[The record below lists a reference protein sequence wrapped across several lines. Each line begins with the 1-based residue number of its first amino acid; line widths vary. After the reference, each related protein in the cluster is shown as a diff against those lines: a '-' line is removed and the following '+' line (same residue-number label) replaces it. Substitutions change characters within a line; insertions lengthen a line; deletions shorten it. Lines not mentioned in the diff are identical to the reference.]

1 MQLMKKL
8 DRYILVKFL
17 GTFLFIMMLLL
28 SITIV
33 IDMEEKI
40 DAFVNNHATVK
51 IVVFDY
57 LIYFIPY
64 ITSLIGPFFILVSVI
79 FFTSQLAERSEIIA
93 ILNSGTSFYRMLY
106 PYLLGATI
114 LAGIFYIAN
123 NYAVPYANKKR
134 IQFENKYVSKP
145 PEGLRYNFH
154 RTIAPGT
161 IIYMENYKPSEGS
174 GFKFSIDKFVDG
186 RLVYKLRSDKIDWV
200 KKTSHW
206 RVSNYYIRELDPAG
220 DRLTSGQVMDT
231 VFPFKPDDFTFS
243 ENKKEVMTT
252 PELKEYIDYMYKS
265 GQPDIEFYEVEK
277 YRRTSSSFSIYI
289 LTLIGVSVASR
300 KVRGG
305 LGWHIV
311 LGIGLS
317 ALYEVIMKFTIT
329 FSTNAS
335 LPPVLGVW
343 IPNLLYACLALYLLK
358 KAPK

>member
-1 MQLMKKL
+1 MKKL
-8 DRYILVKFL
+8 DRYILFKFL

-33 IDMEEKI
+33 IDVEEKV
-40 DAFVNNHATVK
+40 DAFVNNHVTVK
-51 IVVFDY
+51 LFLFDY
-57 LIYFIPY
+57 LVYFILF
-64 ITSLIGPFFILVSVI
+64 ITSRIGPFFILLSVI

-93 ILNSGTSFYRMLY
+93 ILNSGTSFYRLLY
-106 PYLLGATI
+106 PYMIGATI
-114 LAGIFYIAN
+114 LAAIFYLGN
-123 NYAVPYANKKR
+123 NYFVPYANKKR
-134 IQFENKYVSKP
+134 IQFEDTYVSKP
-145 PEGLRYNFH
+145 PEGLRFNFH

-161 IIYMENYKPSEGS
+161 IIYMENYKPSDGS
-174 GFKFSIDKFVDG
+174 GFKFSIDKFADG
-186 RLVYKLRSDKIDWV
+186 KLVYKLRSDKIEWV
-200 KKTSHW
+200 KKTSSW
-206 RVSNYYIRELDPAG
+206 RISNYYIRKLGPDG
-220 DRLTSGQVMDT
+220 DQITSGPTLDT
-231 VFPFKPDDFTFS
+231 VFNFKPEDFVFS
-243 ENKKEVMTT
+243 ESKKEVMTT
-252 PELKEYIDYMYKS
+252 PELKEYIAYMYKS

-277 YRRTSSSFSIYI
+277 YRRTSSCFSIYI

-335 LPPVLGVW
+335 LPPVMGVW
-343 IPNLLYACLALYLLK
+343 IPNVLYACLAFYLIK

>member
-1 MQLMKKL
+1 MKIL
-8 DRYILVKFL
+8 DRYILWKFL

-40 DAFVNNHATVK
+40 DAFVNNHATFK
-51 IVVFDY
+51 TVVFDY

-106 PYLLGATI
+106 PYMLGATI
-114 LAGIFYIAN
+114 LATIFYTGN
-123 NYAVPYANKKR
+123 NYFVPYANKKR
-134 IQFENKYVSKP
+134 IQFENTYVSKP
-145 PEGLRYNFH
+145 SEGLRFNFH

-161 IIYMENYKPSEGS
+161 IIYMENYKPSDGS
-174 GFKFSIDKFVDG
+174 GFKFSIDKFSDG
-186 RLVYKLRSDKIDWV
+186 KLVYKLRSDKIDWI
-200 KKTSHW
+200 KNTGRW
-206 RVSNYYIRELDPAG
+206 RISNYYIRELNPDG
-220 DRLTSGQVMDT
+220 DKISSGVSMDT
-231 VFPFKPDDFTFS
+231 VFSFKPEDFIFS

-265 GQPDIEFYEVEK
+265 GQPDIEFYEVER

-335 LPPVLGVW
+335 LPPFLGVW
-343 IPNLLYACLALYLLK
+343 IPNVLYAGLAVYLIK

>member
-1 MQLMKKL
+1 MKIL
-8 DRYILVKFL
+8 DRYILWKFL

-40 DAFVNNHATVK
+40 DSFVNNHATFK
-51 IVVFDY
+51 LVVFDY

-64 ITSLIGPFFILVSVI
+64 ITSLIGPFFILVAVI

-106 PYLLGATI
+106 PYMVGATI
-114 LAGIFYIAN
+114 LAVVFYMGN
-123 NYAVPYANKKR
+123 NYFVPYANKRR
-134 IQFENKYVSKP
+134 IQFENIYVSKP
-145 PEGLRYNFH
+145 SEGLRFNFH

-161 IIYMENYKPSEGS
+161 IIYMENYKPSDGS
-174 GFKFSIDKFVDG
+174 GFKFSIDKFANG
-186 RLVYKLRSDKIDWV
+186 KLVYKLRSDKIEWI
-200 KKTSHW
+200 KKTRHW
-206 RVSNYYIRELDPAG
+206 RISNYYTRELRPDG
-220 DRLTSGQVMDT
+220 DKITSGIQMDT
-231 VFPFKPDDFTFS
+231 VFSFKPEDFIFS
-243 ENKKEVMTT
+243 EDKKEVMTT
-252 PELKEYIDYMYKS
+252 PELKEYINYMYKS
-265 GQPDIEFYEVEK
+265 GQPDIEFYEVER
-277 YRRTSSSFSIYI
+277 YRRTSSCFSIYI

-317 ALYEVIMKFTIT
+317 ALYEVVMKFTVT

-343 IPNLLYACLALYLLK
+343 LPNILYAGLAFYLIR